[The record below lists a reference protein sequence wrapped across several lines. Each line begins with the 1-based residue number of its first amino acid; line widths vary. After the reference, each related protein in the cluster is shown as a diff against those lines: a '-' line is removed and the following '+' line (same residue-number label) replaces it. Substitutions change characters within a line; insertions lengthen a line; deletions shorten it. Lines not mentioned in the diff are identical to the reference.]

1 MSVESSLEKIG
12 PPSSVAAVKPPARRP
27 DGGKAGPPPPSFA
40 QHLHGQRA
48 AGVADAEDSPAA
60 DAAGRKLGTSKEP
73 ASAEADTAGEDK
85 PAPGAAK
92 PAGADDPAPAPAA
105 APTLMAS
112 TLGLAAA
119 GGDGEARSA
128 LDALKG
134 GKLRGHGLATVA
146 RTDTA
151 PEAAG
156 RGAATLA
163 EQRAVPG
170 SNPLAL
176 TAAAAESQAGAAA
189 QVPGSVAQPVV
200 DQALTGSDGSL
211 PSLGAIAGGAP
222 APLAADAPAVAAER
236 TSASAEL
243 PMSPQSPLFPAA
255 LGVQLSTWLRD
266 GVDHAMLELHPR
278 DLGPIEVRI
287 AVRDGLT
294 RVDLGADVASTRA
307 ALADALPQLAQQL
320 GDVGLSLSGGSV
332 SDQTG
337 ERARQSDAAGQSGE
351 QRRGSAGAASGSGQ
365 ADGGPAP
372 AGIGSPR
379 TAATRRGLLDLYA

>member
-60 DAAGRKLGTSKEP
+60 DATGRKLGLSKEP
-73 ASAEADTAGEDK
+73 ASAEPDTAGEDK

-134 GKLRGHGLATVA
+134 GKLRGHGTFA
-146 RTDTA
+146 RADA
-151 PEAAG
+151 MPEAAG
-156 RGAATLA
+156 RGAALA

-170 SNPLAL
+170 TTPLAL
-176 TAAAAESQAGAAA
+176 TAATAESQAGAAA

-200 DQALTGSDGSL
+200 DQALAGSDGSL
-211 PSLGAIAGGAP
+211 PSLGAIAGSAP
-222 APLAADAPAVAAER
+222 APLAADASVLQAEA
-236 TSASAEL
+236 SSVSAEL

-266 GVDHAMLELHPR
+266 GVEHAMLELHPS

-294 RVDLGADVASTRA
+294 RVDLGADVASTRV
-307 ALADALPQLAQQL
+307 ALAEALPQLAQQL

-351 QRRGSAGAASGSGQ
+351 QRRASAGAASGSGQ
-365 ADGGPAP
+365 ADGDPAP
-372 AGIGSPR
+372 GGNGSAR